1 MPLPRVYESY
11 DFISPT
17 KYAGKLEGKVVA
29 ITGAS
34 AGIGRATTKAFAAA
48 GASVA
53 CVARRE
59 NDLNVLV
66 EEIKSEGGKAIAV
79 VADVSQ
85 PGAPA
90 HIISSVENQLGPI
103 DILISNAG
111 ITRLSPLDA
120 EKDLSIWWRC
130 YEVNVLAPVS
140 LIHSVLPSMKARKTG
155 IIMTVSSAVASM
167 ALPCMSAY
175 ASSKAAISK
184 FHESITPELA
194 GSGILSF
201 AVNPGMVG
209 GTELGSATNAIN
221 KDASEHPAM
230 VAFMEH
236 IKEAGASGKFTAQ
249 DVPANFMVALCAD
262 ARAKNLSGMHVNAD
276 QDLEPVLDEM
286 EKEGH
291 GQIGEKDLYK
301 VRIHEL

>member
-1 MPLPRVYESY
+1 
-11 DFISPT
+11 
-17 KYAGKLEGKVVA
+17 

-53 CVARRE
+53 CIARRE
-59 NDLNVLV
+59 NDLKVLV
-66 EEIKSEGGKAIAV
+66 EEIRSEGGKATAV
-79 VADVSQ
+79 AADVSQ
-85 PGAPA
+85 PGTPA
-90 HIISSVENQLGPI
+90 HIVSSVERELGPI

-140 LIHSVLPSMKARKTG
+140 LIHAVLPSMKARKTG

-209 GTELGSATNAIN
+209 GTELGSATNA
-221 KDASEHPAM
+221 
-230 VAFMEH
+230 
-236 IKEAGASGKFTAQ
+236 
-249 DVPANFMVALCAD
+249 
-262 ARAKNLSGMHVNAD
+262 
-276 QDLEPVLDEM
+276 
-286 EKEGH
+286 
-291 GQIGEKDLYK
+291 
-301 VRIHEL
+301 